1 MNSCE
6 IPKDVLQKK
15 KQFIANLSSVM
26 NYRNDSRKYSVA
38 KWSLGRLLRDGG

>member
-1 MNSCE
+1 MTSCE

-15 KQFIANLSSVM
+15 KQFIAKLSSVT
-26 NYRNDSRKYSVA
+26 YRNDFRKYRVE